1 MDTEALIDRIRSLR
15 DRIDVP
21 ASPAKKPVYQPE
33 LADEPEPEPESKPE
47 LADETLPLSDR
58 SAEDQPSEPDIE
70 PDIETDIEPD
80 LTEHDPLDSTDT
92 QTDTLADTQA
102 DNKADNSTGDR
113 TTRIAD
119 NLAAA
124 MSSLNEDVYDVYA
137 NQSDVTALDMRM
149 QMIESKLQK
158 TQDMIVTLN
167 RAVGRLIDYEE
178 KHAEPALLMEQQQ
191 RPVSLDPKQATPEQA
206 TPEQSIPEQAIP
218 EQAIPEQAIMV
229 LDKVAPDK
237 YIPDNTTSQLADADN
252 HQAGHG
258 TPKKRSYHSLWYVAA
273 TIMLTVLY
281 FIFASSSTT
290 SNPASSLPDSDAFL
304 GENEM
309 AVYSHIEMGMA
320 RPLGLTSL
328 EEFSAR
334 MWEKGVDLAQ
344 YYECMV
350 SIMEASTKP
359 MNQMMIIELLD
370 NPLRS
375 DYNPA
380 VVDRQRALFES
391 RYGSANHYGG
401 YNRAQTN
408 IASCRNW

>member
-21 ASPAKKPVYQPE
+21 ASPTKKPVYQPE
-33 LADEPEPEPESKPE
+33 LAEEPKPAPNDH
-47 LADETLPLSDR
+47 LT
-58 SAEDQPSEPDIE
+58 EDQTTEPAVPIETADQTTEAVLEPNVEPNIEPNVEPGPDIAQNNSDDDADDQ
-70 PDIETDIEPD
+70 PDER
-80 LTEHDPLDSTDT
+80 ST
-92 QTDTLADTQA
+92 
-102 DNKADNSTGDR
+102 K
-113 TTRIAD
+113 IAD

-137 NQSDVTALDMRM
+137 NKSDVTALDMRM
-149 QMIESKLQK
+149 QMIENKLKK

-237 YIPDNTTSQLADADN
+237 YIPDNPTSQLADADN

>member
-21 ASPAKKPVYQPE
+21 ASPTKKPVYQPE
-33 LADEPEPEPESKPE
+33 LAEEPKPAPNDH
-47 LADETLPLSDR
+47 LT
-58 SAEDQPSEPDIE
+58 EDQTTEPAVPIETADQTTEAVLEPNVEPNIEPNIEPGPDIAQNNSDDDADDQ
-70 PDIETDIEPD
+70 PDER
-80 LTEHDPLDSTDT
+80 ST
-92 QTDTLADTQA
+92 
-102 DNKADNSTGDR
+102 K
-113 TTRIAD
+113 IAD

-137 NQSDVTALDMRM
+137 NKSDVTALDMRM
-149 QMIESKLQK
+149 QMIENKLKK

-178 KHAEPALLMEQQQ
+178 KHAEAAPPLEQRQH
-191 RPVSLDPKQATPEQA
+191 SSTDTPKQAIA
-206 TPEQSIPEQAIP
+206 

-237 YIPDNTTSQLADADN
+237 YMPDKPISHHADTYHN
-252 HQAGHG
+252 QAGRG
-258 TPKKRSYHSLWYVAA
+258 APKKRSYHSLWYVAA

-281 FIFASSSTT
+281 FMFALSSTT
-290 SNPASSLPDSDAFL
+290 SNPASSLPESDAFL
-304 GENEM
+304 NENEM

-328 EEFSAR
+328 DEFSTR
-334 MWEKGVDLAQ
+334 MWEKGVDLPQ

-350 SIMEASTKP
+350 SIMDASTKP

-401 YNRAQTN
+401 YGRAQTN
-408 IASCRNW
+408 IESCRNW